1 MIMMMIIILRA
12 GTTTM
17 ITTTT
22 TTDHHDHDHH
32 DHDHHD
38 RGGPRDVLRGLFVPH
53 GHDSSSMID
62 DALETS
68 RQGIRAVK
76 LSLVILGLTAL
87 LQIAVVIISGSVAL
101 LADTVHN
108 LSDALTAVPLWIA
121 FVIGRR
127 PPSRRYTYG
136 FGRLE
141 DVAGLFIV
149 VMIAISALLA
159 GVESIRRLLDPAAG
173 DEPELGGG
181 RRADRVRRQRA
192 RGRSTASASDDGSA
206 LPPWSLTACT
216 PAPTGSPRS
225 RWCSAPSASGSAS
238 RWPIRSW
245 GC

>member
-1 MIMMMIIILRA
+1 
-12 GTTTM
+12 
-17 ITTTT
+17 
-22 TTDHHDHDHH
+22 
-32 DHDHHD
+32 
-38 RGGPRDVLRGLFVPH
+38 
-53 GHDSSSMID
+53 MID

-87 LQIAVVIISGSVAL
+87 LQIAVVIISGSMAL

-159 GVESIRRLLDPAAG
+159 GVESIRRLLDPHPVTNLSWVAVAG
-173 DEPELGGG
+173 LIGFAGNEIVAPT
-181 RRADRVRRQRA
+181 
-192 RGRSTASASDDGSA
+192 TASAWDDGSA

-238 RWPIRSW
+238 RWRIRSW